1 MIVLGENIKTQRKKM
16 NLNQKE
22 LADYLNVSQTSI
34 AHYEK
39 GTRQPT
45 IETLVNLATLFNQ
58 SLDELIGYEK
68 PKMKKMVDQE
78 DIVKE
83 LIIHLLNKD
92 ENEFVDL
99 FRNQI
104 MPSYTIKETIELV
117 LQKIMYQI
125 GTMWEQGIISEAD
138 EHYATFVVRKALL
151 EITNKNKTNLQTK
164 KSISFSIGNEQHT
177 LGIEMIHSY
186 LVHHGVN
193 DIYIGNNLPIKS
205 IEQMIYEEQPKF
217 VFISVTLKEH
227 LNTLELVLNQFEKLY
242 KNQLKIAVGGQAV
255 TNQSIQKR
263 EHVFLINDIAS
274 LIDFLDEEELYEK

>member
-1 MIVLGENIKTQRKKM
+1 MIVLGENIKAHRKKM

-45 IETLVNLATLFNQ
+45 IETLVSLATLFNQ
-58 SLDELIGYEK
+58 SLDDLIGYEK
-68 PKMKKMVDQE
+68 PKVNKTVDQD

-92 ENEFVDL
+92 ENAFFHL
-99 FRNQI
+99 FRNQV
-104 MPSYTIKETIELV
+104 MPSHTIKEAIERV

-125 GTMWEQGIISEAD
+125 GTMWEQGIVSEAD

-151 EITNKNKTNLQTK
+151 EITNISKVKNQAK

-186 LVHHGVN
+186 LVHHGIN

-205 IEQMIYEEQPKF
+205 IEQMIFEEQPKY

-227 LNTLELVLNQFEKLY
+227 LNILELVLNQFEKLY
-242 KNQLKIAVGGQAV
+242 KNDLKIAVGGQAV
-255 TNQSIQKR
+255 SSQSLQKR
-263 EHVFLINDIAS
+263 ENVILINDIAS